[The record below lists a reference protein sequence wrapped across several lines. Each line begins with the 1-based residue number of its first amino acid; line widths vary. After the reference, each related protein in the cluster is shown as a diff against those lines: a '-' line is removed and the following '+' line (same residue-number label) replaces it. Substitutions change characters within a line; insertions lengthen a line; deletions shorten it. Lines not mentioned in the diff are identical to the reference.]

1 MTKFMNLKIMQHISS
16 GFRWRL
22 LFFLITI
29 LGCQSSYG
37 QSSSGNPVDIES
49 LFKNQQIA
57 TPAAAA
63 LKQNIVYPVNYSTGL
78 PEIKIPLYEVRSGEI
93 TLPIYLTYHASGI
106 KLSDPSGWTGL
117 GWNLVAEPMI
127 TRTVQGQVD
136 SPVTMTCKFDKNA
149 YRKYGASHAELVAKG
164 ATEEPDE
171 YYYRLSDKQGMFMY
185 AMEPV
190 DASRSFLP
198 LPYND
203 IRIDWMGK
211 YFRIVDDDGTIYN
224 FNGACDVNQKSL
236 GLIGWKASSVVAS
249 NRKDSISFVY
259 NSWTNRYFT
268 KNYNDY
274 IVVKDNSDWKVDLC
288 TDRTDIDQLCGTP
301 CLPDE
306 WMQEPILMRRQNNT
320 TSCYQVTDSLEIV
333 PDGYIPDQST
343 QDMPAYTDTHP
354 LSEIH
359 FPQGTITFT
368 QDNKYQR
375 LDKMTIRDLQGNFV
389 REFRFN
395 YVLNS
400 SLSITNRYYLDSLV
414 ITDKDGT
421 PQETYHFGYD
431 NPKFLPAPGTRAI
444 DYWGYFNNVFHSVE
458 ETLVPWQ
465 SIEVTRGHVTPYPN
479 YVYYTTKM
487 NINIGSPFSRES
499 DEEYMKYG
507 TLNSITYPAGAKD
520 EFVYEAH
527 RYRTEEGDIKI
538 AGGLRIKE
546 IKTVTSKGQTKIR
559 SFKYGLDED
568 GCGTPATT
576 NPLDYFR
583 LVQNMY
589 ICEPLVL
596 IPLVGKGYTCGPLD
610 GQHIRARHRTYFC
623 GPTRTMTFEGGSS
636 VVYSYITEYNGT
648 PEHNSGKTVYEYDTR
663 YPLPLPEDMNAI
675 RCDKHDGWKYNNL
688 KCKTIYRNDGGK
700 YTPLE
705 QTLNDYII
713 DKYFGK
719 IITGEA
725 AAQSV
730 IVKSGS
736 GYVPNEARLGYDY
749 IQTEIPVQ
757 TKLLSKTIHFVY
769 ADGKA
774 IGRGMSYK
782 YDDPATTCPT
792 QITETGSDGCK
803 YVTDLIYPQ
812 NCGDTYPY
820 PEMVE
825 RNMLSLN
832 VKKKYSRSG
841 QYLEIETPYNAF
853 SENVYQPESAII
865 RRSTSESGDIRCTY
879 IYDSYGRKRQ
889 ETKDG
894 KENVVYLYGYNNQH
908 VIACIENATYE
919 EVVAKLGGEEE
930 VKKIAATSYPL
941 NTIDLLRTSLP
952 AARVTTYAYKPLVGI
967 SSITDPTGLT
977 TCYEYDDLGRL
988 VRTYIQNGT
997 RQETVERQEYHYAN

>member
-1 MTKFMNLKIMQHISS
+1 MNRKIMQHISS

-22 LFFLITI
+22 LFSLIAL

-49 LFKNQQIA
+49 LFKNLQID

-78 PEIKIPLYEVRSGEI
+78 SEIKIPLYEVQSGDV

-106 KLSDPSGWTGL
+106 KLSDASGWTGL
-117 GWNLVAEPMI
+117 GWNLVAEPTI
-127 TRTVQGQVD
+127 TRTVQGQSD
-136 SPVTMTCKFDKNA
+136 DPMTMACKFDKDA
-149 YRKYGASHAELVAKG
+149 YRKYGASHAELLTKNS
-164 ATEEPDE
+164 TEEPDE

-185 AMEPV
+185 AMEPL

-198 LPYND
+198 LPYDD

-211 YFRIVDDDGTIYN
+211 YFRIIDDDGTIYN
-224 FNGACDVNQKSL
+224 FNGTYDIGGKSL
-236 GLIGWKASSVVAS
+236 NLIGWKASSVVAS

-259 NSWTNRYFT
+259 DSWVNRYFT
-268 KNYNDY
+268 KSYNDY
-274 IVVKDNSDWKVDLC
+274 IIVKDNFDSKEGLN
-288 TDRTDIDQLCGTP
+288 TDRTNVDLLCDIP
-301 CLPDE
+301 SLPDE
-306 WMQEPILMRRQNNT
+306 WMQDPILVRRQNNT
-320 TSCYQVTDSLEIV
+320 TTCYQVTDSLEIV

-343 QDMPAYTDTHP
+343 QDMPVYTDTHP
-354 LSEIH
+354 LREIH

-375 LDKMTIRDLQGNFV
+375 LEKMTIRDLRGSFV

-395 YVLNS
+395 YINSPLN
-400 SLSITNRYYLDSLV
+400 ITNRYYLESLV
-414 ITDKDGT
+414 LTDREGT
-421 PQETYHFGYD
+421 PQETYRFGYY

-444 DYWGYFNNVFHSVE
+444 DYWGYFNNVFHSAE

-465 SIEVTRGHVTPYPN
+465 TIEVTRAHFTPAG
-479 YVYYTTKM
+479 VYYSTNM
-487 NINIGSPFSRES
+487 DINIGSKLSREP

-507 TLNSITYPAGAKD
+507 TLSSITYPAGATD

-527 RYRTEEGDIKI
+527 RYRTEEGNIKL
-538 AGGLRIKE
+538 AGGLRIKQ
-546 IKTVTSKGQTKIR
+546 IKTTTSRGEAKIR
-559 SFKYGLDED
+559 SFTYGLDED

-583 LVQNMY
+583 LVQDMY
-589 ICEPLVL
+589 ICDPLVV
-596 IPLVGKGYTCGPLD
+596 IPMVGVGYTCGPYE
-610 GQHIRARHRTYFC
+610 GHHIRARHRTYFC

-648 PEHNSGKTVYEYDTR
+648 PENNSGKTVYEYDTR
-663 YPLPLPEDMNAI
+663 YPLPLPEDMNAM

-688 KCKTIYRNDGGK
+688 LCKTIYRNDGGK
-700 YTPLE
+700 YIPLE
-705 QTLNDYII
+705 RTLNDYII
-713 DKYFGK
+713 DKHFGK

-725 AAQSV
+725 AAWSV
-730 IVKSGS
+730 IVESAS
-736 GYVPNEARLGYDY
+736 GYIPNEARLGYSY

-757 TKLLSKTIHFVY
+757 AKLLSRTKHIVYTGGEAVGKRISYEYGNPANICLTQTI
-769 ADGKA
+769 
-774 IGRGMSYK
+774 
-782 YDDPATTCPT
+782 
-792 QITETGSDGCK
+792 ETGSDGCE
-803 YVTDLIYPQ
+803 YITNLIYPQ
-812 NCGDTYPY
+812 DCGDIYPY

-825 RNMLSLN
+825 RNMLNLS
-832 VKKKYSRSG
+832 VKKKYSRNDR
-841 QYLEIETPYNAF
+841 YLEIDTPYHTF

-894 KENVVYLYGYNNQH
+894 KENVVYLYGYNNQY

-919 EVVAKLGGEEE
+919 QVAEKLGGEEE
-930 VKKIAATSYPL
+930 VEQIAAVSYPL
-941 NTIDLLRTSLP
+941 NKVDLLRTSLP

-967 SSITDPTGLT
+967 SSITDPTGLK

-988 VRTYIQNGT
+988 VRTYIQNGK
-997 RQETVERQEYHYAN
+997 RQETVEKQEYHYAN